1 MKHND
6 ISRREFLKWAG
17 AGSVAVVVTSCAG
30 PPPAAP
36 VAPAPQTGGAASTAK
51 AFEGANVTFQN
62 FALWIEETNEHID
75 QSVAAWADDVGATA
89 TVEYVGLADLPAKY
103 ATVAESRS
111 GVDLVAFRGMFGAL
125 YADLCI
131 DLDDIAADVGDKFGP
146 WVPFA
151 EQFAVHDGHWK
162 VLPWWVQ
169 AHGLLYRLDWFRDVG
184 YETFPGTWSDLMDA
198 GEKLKSAGHPMGFSL
213 GHAIGDGNQFV
224 LSVLWSFGG
233 QALSADG
240 SEVTLD
246 SQETRDSIE
255 FMKEFYEKA
264 LDPAVTSW
272 DDASNNRAYLAEAV
286 SCTNNSPSIYAAA
299 LAENEPLAKVS
310 DHGVYPAGP
319 AKQAAW
325 LELNTLGIYNFSQ
338 NQEAAKDLI
347 RHLTTEDVWLPW
359 LQLGVANNIPPL
371 DGLLSRQNMPWH
383 VDPKLTAIAEEL
395 KYGQLA
401 GHDGAPNQKDAQ
413 MWSSFIVNDM
423 YAKAV
428 QGASTDS
435 VVEEAVKQLQQF
447 TM

>member
-36 VAPAPQTGGAASTAK
+36 VVEEAGGMEPAAK

-75 QSVAAWADDVGATA
+75 ASVAEWASDVGATA

-131 DLDDIAADVGDKFGP
+131 DLDDIATDVGAKYGP
-146 WVPFA
+146 WVSFA
-151 EQFAVHDGHWK
+151 EDFAVRDGHWK

-169 AHGLLYRLDWFRDVG
+169 AHGLIYREDWFRDAG
-184 YETFPGTWSDLMDA
+184 YETFPDTWDELLAA
-198 GEKLKSAGHPMGFSL
+198 GEKLKSAGHPMGFAL
-213 GHAIGDGNQFV
+213 GHALGDGNQFV

-240 SEVTLD
+240 SEVVLD
-246 SQETRDSIE
+246 SAETRDSIE
-255 FMKEFYEKA
+255 FIKELYEKA

-272 DDASNNRAYLAEAV
+272 DDASNNRAFLAEAI
-286 SCTNNSPSIYAAA
+286 SCTNNSPSVYAAA
-299 LAENEPLAKVS
+299 LAENEALAQVS
-310 DHGVYPAGP
+310 NHGVYPAGP
-319 AKQAAW
+319 AKRAAW
-325 LELNTLGIYNFSQ
+325 LELNTLGIYNFSE
-338 NQEAAKDLI
+338 NQEAAKDLV

-359 LQLGVANNIPPL
+359 LDLGVANNIPPL
-371 DGLLSRQNMPWH
+371 EGLLDRDNMPWYT
-383 VDPKLTAIAEEL
+383 DPKLTAIAEEL
-395 KYGQLA
+395 QYGQLA
-401 GHDGAPNQKDAQ
+401 GHAGAPNEADAQ

-428 QGASTDS
+428 QGESTDS
-435 VVEEAVKQLQQF
+435 VIEAAVRQLQQF
-447 TM
+447 TS